1 MALLEQFAND
11 KYKLL
16 QFLSEHQVNP
26 GGHYYIP
33 LSQQEIADGIGF
45 STAKTNGLMKEL
57 KELDCI
63 RAYRGKNGKYQI
75 TDTGNIVLKTLS
87 GRED

>member
-26 GGHYYIP
+26 AGHYYIP
-33 LSQQEIADGIGF
+33 LSQQEIADGIF
-45 STAKTNGLMKEL
+45 NDSSAEFLEIF
-57 KELDCI
+57 D
-63 RAYRGKNGKYQI
+63 
-75 TDTGNIVLKTLS
+75 S
-87 GRED
+87 GESL